1 VTVTGGEWRRYWS
14 LPLAA
19 ALGYATSVIHIYG
32 LGPYI
37 EPISSEFGWSRTQ
50 LTVGLTISTTI
61 SGLLAVP
68 VGLLVDRVGPRPL
81 GLIGVVLLSA
91 AFALLG
97 TATGS
102 AANWYLL
109 WFVLAFATLL
119 VQATIWTS
127 AVASRF
133 AASRGLALAVTLCG
147 ASVAQVVFPVLGTT
161 LIDSFGWRQAM
172 VVQGAIWVAVVFPL
186 VFLAFRGAH
195 EERRANDQPA
205 AVPPD
210 TGGTSFAQALRST
223 VYLRLFLAAILFT
236 FTIVALSVHF
246 VPMMTGRGL
255 AKLEAAGLA
264 TLIGVASVVGRL
276 GTGLLLDRFRGSHVG
291 AAVFLLP
298 VIGCAALLVSQGG
311 GAAALAA
318 IFIGLTLG
326 AEVDVIVYL
335 CTRYFGLKSFGALY
349 GGLLLALSLGT
360 ATGPLAAAKLFDVY
374 GSYDAFLWLTITF
387 MLASSLCLVSLPR
400 PPAQT

>member
-1 VTVTGGEWRRYWS
+1 MSAGAVEWRRYWS

-32 LGPYI
+32 LGPYF
-37 EPISSEFGWSRTQ
+37 EPITREFGWSRTQ

-81 GLIGVVLLSA
+81 GLAGVVLLSA

-147 ASVAQVVFPVLGTT
+147 ASVAQVVFPLLGTA

-172 VVQGAIWVAVVFPL
+172 AVQAAIWVAVVLPV

-195 EERRANDQPA
+195 EERRSSAQRTALPA
-205 AVPPD
+205 D
-210 TGGTSFAQALRST
+210 SSGSSFADGLRST
-223 VYLRLFLAAILFT
+223 VYLRLFLAAVLFT

-264 TLIGVASVVGRL
+264 TL
-276 GTGLLLDRFRGSHVG
+276 VG
-291 AAVFLLP
+291 ATVFLLP
-298 VIGCAALLVSQGG
+298 VVGCAALLGSPTG
-311 GAAALAA
+311 GAAAVAA

-349 GGLLLALSLGT
+349 GGLLLALSIGT
-360 ATGPLAAAKLFDVY
+360 ATGPLAAAKIYDVD
-374 GSYDAFLWLTITF
+374 GSYDAFLWLTVGF
-387 MLASSLCLVSLPR
+387 MLASSLCLASLPR
-400 PPAQT
+400 PPEPS